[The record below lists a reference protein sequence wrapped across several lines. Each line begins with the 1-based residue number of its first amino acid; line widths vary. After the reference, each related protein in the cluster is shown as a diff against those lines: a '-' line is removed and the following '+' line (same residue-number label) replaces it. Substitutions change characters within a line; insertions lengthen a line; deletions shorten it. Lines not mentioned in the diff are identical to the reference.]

1 MSFESLEDT
10 GGFKLQ
16 FGISVLVWI
25 WLLIF
30 DTPKISILILK
41 VPRTCMLFKSRLGL
55 WRMLE
60 EVPNWGW
67 LLDLDSDMGTDI
79 SYIHVPN
86 FGSLF

>member
-30 DTPKISILILK
+30 DTPMFSILILK
-41 VPRTCMLFKSRLGL
+41 VPRTCMFFKSRLGL
-55 WRMLE
+55 WRMPE
-60 EVPNWGW
+60 DPNWGW
-67 LLDLDSDMGTDI
+67 LLDLDSDMVTGI

-86 FGSLF
+86 FGSLS